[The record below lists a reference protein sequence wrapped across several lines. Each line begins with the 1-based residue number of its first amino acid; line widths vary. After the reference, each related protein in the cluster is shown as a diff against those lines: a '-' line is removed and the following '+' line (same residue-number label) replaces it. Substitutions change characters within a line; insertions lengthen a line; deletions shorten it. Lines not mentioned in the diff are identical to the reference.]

1 LANGFLPT
9 QRERSTMFKK
19 HSPHAA
25 RFKALARFAHLTD
38 DEIQQVCD
46 QSTYVQL
53 PRDWSLMA
61 ESTPGDK
68 AYIILSG
75 QVSVRQHGAEIAQLG
90 PGDLMGEVAIVAH
103 SLRTASVVSLTDLE
117 VLHFTGDALTELADQ
132 IPAFG
137 AALRATTEERLGHD
151 QG

>member
-1 LANGFLPT
+1 
-9 QRERSTMFKK
+9 MFKK

-25 RFKALARFAHLTD
+25 RFKSLARFEHFTD
-38 DEIQQVCD
+38 QQIQQICD
-46 QSTYVQL
+46 RATYVHL

-61 ESTPGDK
+61 EQTPADK

-75 QVSVRQHGAEIAQLG
+75 HCAVRQHGAEIAHLG

-103 SLRTASVVSLTDLE
+103 SLRTATVVSLTELE
-117 VLHFTGDALTELADQ
+117 VLHFTGEALTALAEE

-137 AALRATTEERLGHD
+137 AALRATTAARLD
-151 QG
+151 KDKA